1 MTWGRWHQWYLLSAV
16 MLFTPLLTVTEA
28 SAADFI
34 RWGSSVLG
42 AGSQT
47 TIAAMAS
54 VVAKKTD
61 LNLIEQV
68 TAGPKENMRLL
79 QQGEIEVGQLSSGI
93 AYDGF
98 HAKNQYAAFGK
109 TDILGLFTLYP
120 ADMTF
125 AVAADSG
132 MHTVEDLK
140 GKRIA
145 IGPPGSSAPN
155 NISAWLD
162 AFGAA
167 EGTDL
172 VRIGYSEGCDG
183 LSTGTVDACLI
194 FVTAGTPGGYT
205 QRLDLAMDIVP
216 IEWNTQGESFKRLK
230 TERPELAVPGLI
242 EAGALKNL
250 DRDIQVPG
258 TFSAEYA
265 TGAMSEEIAYALVKA
280 IWDNR
285 QEIGSRVAIAKWYG
299 ETPANM
305 LVGLVPSIPVHPGAA
320 RFYKE
325 KGVWDDRFTV
335 GTTR

>member
-1 MTWGRWHQWYLLSAV
+1 MAFAAT
-16 MLFTPLLTVTEA
+16 MLTAAQV
-28 SAADFI
+28 SAAEII

-47 TIAAMAS
+47 TISAMAS
-54 VVAKKTD
+54 VVAKNSELK
-61 LNLIEQV
+61 LVEQV
-68 TAGPKENMRLL
+68 TGGPRENMRLL
-79 QQGEIEVGQLSSGI
+79 QQGEIEIGQLSSGI

-98 HAKNQYAAFGK
+98 HGKNQYAAQGK
-109 TDILGLFTLYP
+109 TDIQGLFTLYP
-120 ADMTF
+120 ANMTF

-132 MHTVEDLK
+132 MRTVEDIK

-145 IGPPGSSAPN
+145 IGPPGSSAPR
-155 NISAWLD
+155 NISAWLE

-172 VRIGYSEGCDG
+172 VRIGYAEGCDG
-183 LSTGTVDACLI
+183 LSAGTVDACLI
-194 FVTAGTPGGYT
+194 FVTGSTPGGYT

-216 IEWNTQGESFKRLK
+216 IEWNTKGESFQRLQ
-230 TERPELAVPGLI
+230 EQRPELAVPGLI
-242 EAGALKNL
+242 AAGALKNL

-265 TGAMSEEIAYALVKA
+265 TGAMSEETAYALVNA

-285 QEIGSRVAIAKWYG
+285 EEISSRVAIANWYG
-299 ETPANM
+299 QAPGNM
-305 LVGLVPSIPVHPGAA
+305 LAGLVPSIPVHPGAV

-325 KGVWDDRFTV
+325 MGVWDDRFIV
-335 GTTR
+335 GTVK

>member
-1 MTWGRWHQWYLLSAV
+1 MTRFRSNHRAVLAALAFATTILIAGQLSAA
-16 MLFTPLLTVTEA
+16 E
-28 SAADFI
+28 FI
-34 RWGSSVLG
+34 RWGSSTLG

-54 VVAKKTD
+54 VVARNTD
-61 LNLIEQV
+61 LKLIEQV

-79 QQGEIEVGQLSSGI
+79 QQGEIEIGQLSSGI

-98 HAKNQYAAFGK
+98 YGKNQYAAFGG
-109 TDILGLFTLYP
+109 TDLLGLFTLYP
-120 ADMTF
+120 ANMTF

-132 MHTVEDLK
+132 MRHVEDLK

-145 IGPPGSSAPN
+145 IGPPGSSAPKN
-155 NISAWLD
+155 MSAWLA

-167 EGTDL
+167 EGSDL
-172 VRIGYSEGCDG
+172 LRIGYAEGCDG

-194 FVTAGTPGGYT
+194 FVTGRTPGGYT

-216 IEWNTQGESFKRLK
+216 IEWDTEGESFRSLQAQ
-230 TERPELAVPGLI
+230 RPELAVPGMIL
-242 EAGALKNL
+242 AGSLKNL

-265 TGAMSEEIAYALVKA
+265 TGAMSDETAYALVKA
-280 IWDNR
+280 IWDYR
-285 QEIGSRVAIAKWYG
+285 EEISRRVAIASWYG
-299 ETPANM
+299 QTPGNM
-305 LVGLVPSIPVHPGAA
+305 LAGLVPSIPVHPGAA

-325 KGVWDDRFTV
+325 KGVWDDRFTI
-335 GTTR
+335 GTVK